1 MEDPSVLI
9 ALLAVAVVGGLVAS
23 RLQRVAKRGREEGAD
38 PRPADD
44 DAAALSAS
52 DQRFRLL
59 SFQGGPVP
67 ADLGGMVEE
76 LRRNGI
82 EVDEATLRQKL
93 ADRVSTA
100 EATQDAG
107 PNLGRR
113 TAGTAIVLGAADVP
127 GREAPAPNT
136 AVVLVTLEL
145 QIPDREPI
153 REQRVAVIA
162 DEKRAL
168 LAEGAS
174 VPVLYD
180 PRDPR
185 AITLEW
191 EIP

>member
-1 MEDPSVLI
+1 MDDPSVLI

-44 DAAALSAS
+44 AAAALSAS

-93 ADRVSTA
+93 ADRVATA

-113 TAGTAIVLGAADVP
+113 TAGTAIVLGAAAVP

-153 REQRVAVIA
+153 REQRVAVIG
-162 DEKRAL
+162 DDKRTL
-168 LAEGAS
+168 LVEGAS

-180 PRDPR
+180 PSDPR
-185 AITLEW
+185 AMTLEW
-191 EIP
+191 EII

>member
-1 MEDPSVLI
+1 MDDPSVLI

-44 DAAALSAS
+44 AAAALSAS

-93 ADRVSTA
+93 ADRVATA

-113 TAGTAIVLGAADVP
+113 TAGTAIVLGAAAVP

-145 QIPDREPI
+145 QIPDRGPI
-153 REQRVAVIA
+153 REQRVAVIG
-162 DEKRAL
+162 DDKRTL
-168 LAEGAS
+168 VVEGAS

-180 PRDPR
+180 PSDPR
-185 AITLEW
+185 AMTLEW
-191 EIP
+191 EII

>member
-1 MEDPSVLI
+1 MDDPSVLI

-44 DAAALSAS
+44 AAAALSAS

-93 ADRVSTA
+93 ADRVATA

-113 TAGTAIVLGAADVP
+113 TAGTAIVLGAAAVP

-145 QIPDREPI
+145 QIPDRGPI
-153 REQRVAVIA
+153 REQRVAVIG
-162 DEKRAL
+162 DDKRTL
-168 LAEGAS
+168 VVEGAS

-180 PRDPR
+180 PSDPR
-185 AITLEW
+185 AMTLEW
-191 EIP
+191 EIT